1 MIEIK
6 HLSTTKLQND
16 TSRLTFE
23 IETKEYTDF
32 KCELLIDLRWFFG
45 SIQEISVGDYHI
57 KSGGNY
63 QIIHDFK
70 ETFHIDI
77 TDKIAKKS
85 SRFNWQLIGLIA
97 FNGSYSRLKGKG
109 KIIKPK

>member
-6 HLSTTKLQND
+6 HLSTTKLQNY

-23 IETKEYTDF
+23 IETKGYTDF
-32 KCELLIDLRWFFG
+32 KCELLIDLRWLFG
-45 SIQEISVGDYHI
+45 SIQEISVGDFYI

-63 QIIHDFK
+63 HIIHDFK

-77 TDKIAKKS
+77 TDIIAKKS

-109 KIIKPK
+109 KIFIPK